1 MATLSTPACRGGD
14 ASEGPPQHGNIASPG
29 DFSML
34 GKEGGGGRAQ
44 RAWGRAQRAGAARSA
59 VGVEAQGAAQKGNK

>member
-34 GKEGGGGRAQ
+34 GKEGGGG
-44 RAWGRAQRAGAARSA
+44 ARSA
-59 VGVEAQGAAQKGNK
+59 LAGRARALPATRGHRRAEGGGHR